1 MTLSIRHGA
10 AALRCGARPAAP
22 RGGPDQ
28 RRCRRDHR
36 PGVPALPRRG
46 SGVLP
51 GVRPGRGWL
60 GPLARARGLPAE
72 HARGHDGARDQRAG
86 GVAITGGERG
96 AHGAAV
102 RSEHAPQ
109 DLVPGRGGAGLAG
122 GAPVLRARGRAAHRI
137 SRRDRGRDR
146 LLNQAETASSPRIRF
161 ECGTGKM
168 KRTPHRFAS
177 GFSSSFGG
185 ASIGPEDAII
195 PPLDTDVGWFG
206 GAECPRCARNASTS
220 RTVSRGRQATS
231 RLLRSATARRVTAA
245 ADRAGSSCGPA
256 RRLALV
262 PRTECAAL
270 GPDATSYLSTIRSGS
285 ANPCAVRVEPD
296 TVAQHRAG
304 DVQQSV
310 GHRSAGRGRGRGRGC
325 ATTGTCHG

>member
-1 MTLSIRHGA
+1 MWYRQDEKDSPPFCKRILEF
-10 AALRCGARPAAP
+10 
-22 RGGPDQ
+22 
-28 RRCRRDHR
+28 
-36 PGVPALPRRG
+36 
-46 SGVLP
+46 
-51 GVRPGRGWL
+51 VRWRL
-60 GPLARARGLPAE
+60 Y
-72 HARGHDGARDQRAG
+72 
-86 GVAITGGERG
+86 
-96 AHGAAV
+96 
-102 RSEHAPQ
+102 
-109 DLVPGRGGAGLAG
+109 
-122 GAPVLRARGRAAHRI
+122 RARGRDH
-137 SRRDRGRDR
+137 
-146 LLNQAETASSPRIRF
+146 
-161 ECGTGKM
+161 
-168 KRTPHRFAS
+168 
-177 GFSSSFGG
+177 
-185 ASIGPEDAII
+185 

>member
-10 AALRCGARPAAP
+10 AALRCGARPAA

-72 HARGHDGARDQRAG
+72 HARGRDGARDQRAG
-86 GVAITGGERG
+86 GVAVTRGERG

-122 GAPVLRARGRAAHRI
+122 GAPVLRARGRSAHRV

-168 KRTPHRFAS
+168 KRT
-177 GFSSSFGG
+177 
-185 ASIGPEDAII
+185 
-195 PPLDTDVGWFG
+195 
-206 GAECPRCARNASTS
+206 RCARNASTS
-220 RTVSRGRQATS
+220 RTVSCGRQATS
-231 RLLRSATARRVTAA
+231 RLLRSATALRVTAA